1 LGKGGL
7 REMKPSGLRELA
19 LALVGCGAVAT
30 YALAEQQPTLI
41 SRFIPPT
48 FTDDQAQAGRA
59 IYNTQC
65 AACHGPD
72 LGGNAGRPLKGRTFM
87 GRWGGGGGASMG
99 AMYKYIR
106 DKMPPGNAG
115 SLSGD
120 QIASLIAL
128 ILKENG
134 IKPGSAPLPADYEA
148 LQKMHLPFSGDIS
161 GGLSMQAKLPPWP
174 AKSNPA
180 TKLAPVTDA
189 LLQKP
194 PPSDW
199 LSWRRTL
206 DGQGFSP
213 LAQITAGNVGGLHLA
228 WSFNLSPGPN
238 AATPLVHDG
247 VIYVYSY
254 RDQVDALNAATGE
267 VLWTYKREQPA
278 ALSTLPMR
286 VKRNMALYGD
296 LLYFGTGDDKVVAL
310 NAKTGQLVWESPA
323 GQPISG
329 GPIVVNGVV
338 VEGLFRGDKMPGA
351 SSQPGAVATDQISL
365 SNGGCMT
372 CGGFGR
378 VIGLSAADGK
388 PLWNFNNVP
397 QPGEPGTNTWN
408 DLPFNQRSG
417 ASSWTTGYYDPSLD
431 LVFIGTGNTYNT
443 APLAARSSKPGVTND
458 ALYTDSTLALR
469 PKTGKLAWYFQHQAN
484 DLWDLDWVFER
495 YIVNLPVDG
504 KPTRAVVTSGKGAIV
519 DALQAADGRY
529 LFSINPGLQNV
540 VKRIDPV
547 TGRKFTDPDLIPG
560 KTSKIVCPMSQGEKN
575 WIPGSYDA
583 SKATLYMPMTEACM
597 EAEPTDPG
605 ETSPLSSGVRWSLLP
620 PPGSDGRYGLIQAY
634 DLKTRTTKAIV
645 RQRAPILTG
654 VLATGGGVLFAG
666 DLDRTFS
673 AYDAVSG
680 KVLWSTRLGDVPSAA
695 PISFSVGG
703 KQYVAV
709 VAGYGTMLS
718 GSFLSLVPEIS
729 VPSTPSSSIY
739 VFALPGTA
747 SEGAAAER
755 PRPQRHGTSP
765 RSAS

>member
-1 LGKGGL
+1 
-7 REMKPSGLRELA
+7 MKSPSLRELA
-19 LALVGCGAVAT
+19 LAAVGCGVVAT
-30 YALAEQQPTLI
+30 YAVAEQQPALI
-41 SRFIPPT
+41 SRFAPPT
-48 FTDDQAQAGRA
+48 FTDDQAKAGRA
-59 IYNTQC
+59 LYDTQC

-72 LGGNAGRPLKGRTFM
+72 LGGSAGRPLKGRTFM

-99 AMYKYIR
+99 AMYKFIR

-120 QIASLIAL
+120 QIASVMAL

-134 IKPGSAPLPADYEA
+134 LKPGAAPLPADYQA
-148 LQKMHLPFSGDIS
+148 LQKMHLPFSGGDIS

-174 AKSNPA
+174 AKPNPA
-180 TKLAPVTDA
+180 AKLAPVTDT
-189 LLQKP
+189 LLQEP
-194 PPSDW
+194 APGDW

-206 DGQGFSP
+206 DGHGFSP
-213 LAQITAGNVGGLHLA
+213 LSQISKANVGGLHLV
-228 WSFNLSPGPN
+228 WSYNLSPGPN

-278 ALSTLPMR
+278 SLSTLPMR

-296 LLYFGTGDDKVVAL
+296 LLYFGTGDEKVVAL
-310 NAKTGQLVWESPA
+310 NAKTGELVWESPT
-323 GQPISG
+323 GQPVSG

-338 VEGLFRGDKMPGA
+338 VEGLFRGSKMPGA
-351 SSQPGAVATDQISL
+351 PSQPGDVASDQLAL
-365 SNGGCMT
+365 SNGDCPT
-372 CGGFGR
+372 CGGYGR

-397 QPGEPGTNTWN
+397 QPEEPGTNSWN

-431 LVFIGTGNTYNT
+431 LVLIGTGNTYNT
-443 APLAARSSKPGVTND
+443 APLATRSSKPGVNND

-469 PKTGKLAWYFQHQAN
+469 PQTGKLAWYFQHQAN
-484 DLWDLDWVFER
+484 DLWDLDWAFER

-504 KPTRAVVTSGKGAIV
+504 KPTKAVVTAGKGAIV
-519 DALQAADGRY
+519 DALQAGNGKY

-540 VKRIDPV
+540 VQRIDPV
-547 TGRKFTDPDLIPG
+547 TGRKTTDPALIPG
-560 KTSKIVCPMSQGEKN
+560 ETSKIVCPMSQGGKN

-583 SKATLYMPMTEACM
+583 STATLYMPLNEGCM

-605 ETSPLSSGVRWSLLP
+605 EISPLSSGVRWSLLP
-620 PPGSDGRYGLIQAY
+620 RPGSDGRYGMIQAY
-634 DLKTRTTKAIV
+634 DLKTRTTRTIV
-645 RQRAPILTG
+645 SQRAPILTG
-654 VLATGGGVLFAG
+654 VLATAGGVLFAG
-666 DLDRTFS
+666 DLDRMFS
-673 AYDAVSG
+673 AYDETTG
-680 KVLWSTRLGDVPSAA
+680 KVLWSTRLGDVPTAA
-695 PISFSVGG
+695 PITFSVGG

-718 GSFLSLVPEIS
+718 GSFLSLVPEIA

-739 VFALPGTA
+739 VFALPGTSTAAVAEPRRSPKHGSSPGHA
-747 SEGAAAER
+747 S
-755 PRPQRHGTSP
+755 
-765 RSAS
+765 